1 MNILMIG
8 PTRNGNGGMATV
20 VNNYFNSNLNKSNNL
35 KFIAS
40 TIDGNIVKRLI
51 FNIMAFIRVFFY
63 LIINRKI
70 DIVHIHMSH
79 RGSFYR
85 KALYVKLS
93 KMFGKKTIIHLHGSQ
108 FDKFYEN
115 ELNKKKKKY
124 VKKVFNTVDKVIVLS
139 EEWQEKILRW
149 FDCDIEVL
157 HNAVFIPEKINYN
170 NNSKNITLLGR
181 LNERKGTYDLIDVV
195 EKMKSE
201 LNKNEYRFIL
211 AGDGD
216 LEKLK
221 RMINDK
227 GIEDMVEVLGWI
239 DINKRDKILKD
250 TLIYVLPS
258 YNEGMP
264 MSVLEAMSYGIPT
277 ISTNVG
283 GIPKIID
290 DDINGLLI
298 EPGDKEALYK
308 NIKYLIENNGIRDEM
323 SKNAYITID
332 NKFGIN
338 NNIKRLENIYLSL

>member
-20 VNNYFNSNLNKSNNL
+20 VNNYFDSNLNENNKL

-40 TIDGNIVKRLI
+40 TIDGNIISRLI
-51 FNIMAFIRVFFY
+51 VNAIAFIRVFFY

-70 DIVHIHMSH
+70 DIVHVHMSH

-93 KMFGKKTIIHLHGSQ
+93 KILGKKTIIHLHGSQ

-115 ELNKKKKKY
+115 ELNKNKKKY
-124 VKKVFNTVDKVIVLS
+124 IEKVFNSADKVIVLS
-139 EEWQEKILRW
+139 EEWQEKILSW
-149 FDCDIEVL
+149 FKCDVEVL

-181 LNERKGTYDLIDVV
+181 LNERKGTYDLIDVI
-195 EKMKSE
+195 EKLKAE
-201 LNKNEYRFIL
+201 LKKDEYKFIL

-216 LEKLK
+216 LDKLK
-221 RMINDK
+221 KVINEK
-227 GIEDMVEVLGWI
+227 KIEDIVEILGWI
-239 DINKRDKILKD
+239 DTKKRDEVLKN

-277 ISTNVG
+277 ISTYVG

-290 DDINGLLI
+290 NDINGLLI

-308 NIKYLIENNGIRDEM
+308 NIKYLIENNKKRSEI
-323 SKNAYITID
+323 SKKAYLTI
-332 NKFGIN
+332 NKKFSIDSN
-338 NNIKRLENIYLSL
+338 VKKLENIYLSL